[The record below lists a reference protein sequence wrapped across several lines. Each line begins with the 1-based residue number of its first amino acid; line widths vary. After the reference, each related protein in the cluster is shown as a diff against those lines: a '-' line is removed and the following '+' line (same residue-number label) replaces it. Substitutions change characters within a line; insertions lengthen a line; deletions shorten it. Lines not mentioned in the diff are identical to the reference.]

1 MWLLMVIP
9 VKTNRSDLSVFAG
22 CGVRLGSGGGQ
33 EDVPVT
39 RLWSLEYVRYPAI
52 TEAEGRVKIF
62 LKPCRKY
69 VF

>member
-1 MWLLMVIP
+1 MLVIIF
-9 VKTNRSDLSVFAG
+9 KMNSSDLSVFAG

-62 LKPCRKY
+62 LKPCRK
-69 VF
+69 